1 MNELK
6 SVIEKAFDDIANI
19 NLDNCSD
26 LTRVID
32 EVMNLINNGQLRV
45 SEKVNNEWITNQWVK
60 KAVLL
65 SFKTKNNSIINE
77 HYYILLTNCDLKLVS
92 DFLNKHN
99 LREICLYKNGIG
111 QYNSKQELIQE
122 FICKYDCIKKLHI
135 SDKTLT
141 KALERN
147 IMYNNNYFKYIG
159 SKLQI

>member
-19 NLDNCSD
+19 NPDNCSD

-65 SFKTKNNSIINE
+65 SF
-77 HYYILLTNCDLKLVS
+77 
-92 DFLNKHN
+92 
-99 LREICLYKNGIG
+99 
-111 QYNSKQELIQE
+111 
-122 FICKYDCIKKLHI
+122 
-135 SDKTLT
+135 
-141 KALERN
+141 
-147 IMYNNNYFKYIG
+147 
-159 SKLQI
+159 